1 MQAIYAARRERLRR
15 AMRARGLDA
24 LLVSQ
29 AANRFYL
36 SGFELHDPQ
45 CNESAGRLI
54 VTADGRD
61 WLATDARYLDA
72 AARLWD
78 QERIFI
84 YGGDAAKDLHS
95 LLRRCGGR
103 VGLEARGVSL
113 AFARALDQAG
123 AGPRFEAAD
132 GLVEHLRRIK
142 EPCEIAA
149 LERSFALNHKL
160 LQWVEGQL
168 EPGRTEKELSW
179 AIERFFRENG
189 AGELAFAN
197 IVAVGRNAALPH
209 AIPGEDAVTEN
220 CPVLIDVGCRVD
232 AYCSDQTRTFWAGD
246 APAPEFRRTLALVR
260 EAQEAALKKMRP
272 GLPLREVYALARA
285 VFEKAGVAEAFT
297 HGLGHGVGLETH
309 EAPSLSPRAE
319 GVLEPG
325 LVVTVCAGNTPF
337 WWRKAACGF
346 CDACRHVM
354 TRRWGSAPESFG
366 AKEPAWRRFFWWEPA
381 RRAKQR

>member
-45 CNESAGRLI
+45 CNESAGRLV

-123 AGPRFEAAD
+123 AGPRFVAAD

-149 LERSFALNHKL
+149 LERSF
-160 LQWVEGQL
+160 
-168 EPGRTEKELSW
+168 
-179 AIERFFRENG
+179 NG
-189 AGELAFAN
+189 WRVNWNRAG
-197 IVAVGRNAALPH
+197 
-209 AIPGEDAVTEN
+209 
-220 CPVLIDVGCRVD
+220 
-232 AYCSDQTRTFWAGD
+232 
-246 APAPEFRRTLALVR
+246 
-260 EAQEAALKKMRP
+260 LKK
-272 GLPLREVYALARA
+272 
-285 VFEKAGVAEAFT
+285 
-297 HGLGHGVGLETH
+297 
-309 EAPSLSPRAE
+309 
-319 GVLEPG
+319 
-325 LVVTVCAGNTPF
+325 N
-337 WWRKAACGF
+337 
-346 CDACRHVM
+346 
-354 TRRWGSAPESFG
+354 
-366 AKEPAWRRFFWWEPA
+366 
-381 RRAKQR
+381 

>member
-232 AYCSDQTRTFWAGD
+232 AYCSAQTRPLRPRAACPCAKSMPW
-246 APAPEFRRTLALVR
+246 PARS
-260 EAQEAALKKMRP
+260 LKRP
-272 GLPLREVYALARA
+272 GSRR
-285 VFEKAGVAEAFT
+285 
-297 HGLGHGVGLETH
+297 
-309 EAPSLSPRAE
+309 LSPTAWATAWAWKPTKPPACPRAPK
-319 GVLEPG
+319 GCWSRAWWSRWNRACITPPG
-325 LVVTVCAGNTPF
+325 AACAGNTPF

>member
-113 AFARALDQAG
+113 AFARALDQALG
-123 AGPRFEAAD
+123 LKPPTAWWSTCAGSRSPAKS
-132 GLVEHLRRIK
+132 RRW
-142 EPCEIAA
+142 
-149 LERSFALNHKL
+149 N
-160 LQWVEGQL
+160 V
-168 EPGRTEKELSW
+168 LSPS
-179 AIERFFRENG
+179 ITSSCNG
-189 AGELAFAN
+189 WRVNWNRAG
-197 IVAVGRNAALPH
+197 
-209 AIPGEDAVTEN
+209 
-220 CPVLIDVGCRVD
+220 
-232 AYCSDQTRTFWAGD
+232 
-246 APAPEFRRTLALVR
+246 
-260 EAQEAALKKMRP
+260 LKK
-272 GLPLREVYALARA
+272 
-285 VFEKAGVAEAFT
+285 
-297 HGLGHGVGLETH
+297 
-309 EAPSLSPRAE
+309 
-319 GVLEPG
+319 
-325 LVVTVCAGNTPF
+325 N
-337 WWRKAACGF
+337 
-346 CDACRHVM
+346 
-354 TRRWGSAPESFG
+354 
-366 AKEPAWRRFFWWEPA
+366 
-381 RRAKQR
+381 